1 LAYTKKYKCCKKS
14 IIREEKSIKKIEK
27 NKKNEVLLKKMKMSF
42 KYEEQQKAIIKH
54 TKMNMAIRKK
64 LKVMIHKLP
73 VPDPI
78 ETIILNFVGVKKF
91 NF

>member
-1 LAYTKKYKCCKKS
+1 
-14 IIREEKSIKKIEK
+14 
-27 NKKNEVLLKKMKMSF
+27 MKMSL